1 MTNTET
7 NLNENVIA
15 QISTCDEAKNKTEA
29 KQNKINYVGFAALIL
44 GFICFIWVYIN
55 ISLFSQPISPTQTFG
70 STTPIFSVKMLS
82 NSMQYS
88 LTINGI
94 IFVLF
99 NLILL
104 GLILSYFIVKKDFY
118 KNLVAR
124 LLNKKCLITFLTF
137 VSIVI
142 AMYIIMFI
150 MAFVPPN
157 LSILLEPE
165 TGKQLVG
172 NFNALFNWDTRSIT
186 VKNVGFYIMIVLFTI
201 SLAFYIVSSILYFEF
216 PWIDEK
222 FHNIE
227 SKINI
232 RKQSRIEKKQEKNN
246 ENKLS
251 LRELI
256 AKAREAK
263 AKAKQEKAVENS
275 LRQNLTDVTVDVQNS
290 VSIKPEEVVV
300 DQHGSANQETF
311 DLIPKIVDDGENNKG
326 VDKSEPRRLG
336 KFFADLKEKKKSKG
350 TNINKKA
357 TVAAPTQE
365 INDLVKQLMP
375 D

>member
-7 NLNENVIA
+7 VLNENVET
-15 QISTCDEAKNKTEA
+15 QISACNETTNKLSLKND
-29 KQNKINYVGFAALIL
+29 KINTIGFIALFL
-44 GFICFIWVYIN
+44 GFICFIWVYVN
-55 ISLFSQPISPTQTFG
+55 ISLFSQPISPTQAFG
-70 STTPIFSVKMLS
+70 STTPIFSVKMLAD
-82 NSMQYS
+82 SMQYS

-99 NLILL
+99 NIVLL
-104 GLILSYFIVKKDFY
+104 GLTLSYFIIKKDFF
-118 KNLVAR
+118 KNLTTR

-137 VSIVI
+137 VSFVL

-165 TGKQLVG
+165 TGKPLDG
-172 NFNALFNWDTRSIT
+172 NFTALFNWSTRSIT
-186 VKNVGFYIMIVLFTI
+186 VRNAGFYVMIVLFTI
-201 SLAFYIVSSILYFEF
+201 SLALYIVSGVLYFWF
-216 PWIDEK
+216 PWINEK
-222 FHNIE
+222 YLTIE
-227 SKINI
+227 AKLNAK
-232 RKQSRIEKKQEKNN
+232 KQARIEKKQQRNS
-246 ENKLS
+246 ENKFS
-251 LRELI
+251 LRDLF

-263 AKAKQEKAVENS
+263 AKAKQEKLANNS
-275 LRQNLTDVTVDVQNS
+275 LRQNLTDVAVDVQNS
-290 VSIKPEEVVV
+290 ASIKPEEIVV
-300 DQHGSANQETF
+300 DQHGTANQETYESM
-311 DLIPKIVDDGENNKG
+311 PKIVDNESTTQGL
-326 VDKSEPRRLG
+326 DKSEPRRLG